1 MSGTNPPIDYQNQYG
16 VSVFQTATGIEVG
29 ALDTKDIMLYGSKS
43 FNIVNIPDAINKDL
57 PFRHLLAIAPNDI
70 PSNFAVNDIIT
81 IKDLDTN
88 PNHIINIQS
97 ANAVGKHFG
106 IKFEGTTPFIIE
118 ETTSTNGLT
127 IQPETTF
134 TSDINVGNINGSA
147 YPPVV
152 ASDTLQ
158 DVLTAGD
165 NAGGLN
171 MTGLNDVSLLTINGS
186 AYPPISLPENATLYP
201 PLVQAFTSTAG
212 AITSMFRI
220 RATIK
225 SASFYKVTATVCC
238 FVTTGNVVS
247 YSLSFS
253 TVLNPVINLN
263 TDNLLLDYNNATTL
277 VPAGRNYTMSGTGIF
292 TGAEI
297 LNGLPDGL
305 TVFYLNILTNTVIQ
319 PVNNPNGIDGL
330 MPTTFYF
337 EEVKTTP

>member
-134 TSDINVGNINGSA
+134 TGDINVGNINGSA

-158 DVLTAGD
+158 DVLTAG
-165 NAGGLN
+165 NSA
-171 MTGLNDVSLLTINGS
+171 TGAS
-186 AYPPISLPENATLYP
+186 
-201 PLVQAFTSTAG
+201 
-212 AITSMFRI
+212 
-220 RATIK
+220 ATI
-225 SASFYKVTATVCC
+225 TLT
-238 FVTTGNVVS
+238 
-247 YSLSFS
+247 
-253 TVLNPVINLN
+253 
-263 TDNLLLDYNNATTL
+263 NNAFVASLTTKDL
-277 VPAGRNYTMSGTGIF
+277 TFSGVSIRPIRF
-292 TGAEI
+292 YS
-297 LNGLPDGL
+297 NGLPFNVSGTPNNVIFATPVISAMTAESIWKVDVAFYSSVVSARNLNSYVVADTNNLKVETNSVFGFSGGGFQTALPPNVPSPIGSYIKYTDTFEVDASAVGACRFYYTGGTSDGSTWTGNGNLSIVL
-305 TVFYLNILTNTVIQ
+305 TRLS
-319 PVNNPNGIDGL
+319 
-330 MPTTFYF
+330 
-337 EEVKTTP
+337 

>member
-1 MSGTNPPIDYQNQYG
+1 MSGTFYNLN
-16 VSVFQTATGIEVG
+16 
-29 ALDTKDIMLYGSKS
+29 TKYNWLLGLL
-43 FNIVNIPDAINKDL
+43 NAIPAGGGGL
-57 PFRHLLAIAPNDI
+57 
-70 PSNFAVNDIIT
+70 
-81 IKDLDTN
+81 
-88 PNHIINIQS
+88 
-97 ANAVGKHFG
+97 NAVLTANDDAGSLDIFNLNDLSVVTING
-106 IKFEGTTPFIIE
+106 SAYPPVVPSDTLQDVLTAGNSGGGLSITGLNDVALTT
-118 ETTSTNGLT
+118 
-127 IQPETTF
+127 
-134 TSDINVGNINGSA
+134 INGSA

-158 DVLTAGD
+158 DVLTAG
-165 NAGGLN
+165 NAGGGLSI
-171 MTGLNDVSLLTINGS
+171 TGLNDVALTTINGS

-277 VPAGRNYTMSGTGIF
+277 VPAGRNFTMSGQGIF

>member
-158 DVLTAGD
+158 DVLTAG
-165 NAGGLN
+165 NSA
-171 MTGLNDVSLLTINGS
+171 TGAS
-186 AYPPISLPENATLYP
+186 ATISLTNGFNVASLTTTDLTFNGVSIRPIRYNFQTLP
-201 PLVQAFTSTAG
+201 FSVSGNPNNVIF
-212 AITSMFRI
+212 
-220 RATIK
+220 
-225 SASFYKVTATVCC
+225 AS
-238 FVTTGNVVS
+238 
-247 YSLSFS
+247 
-253 TVLNPVINLN
+253 PVISAM
-263 TDNLLLDYNNATTL
+263 T
-277 VPAGRNYTMSGTGIF
+277 
-292 TGAEI
+292 AETI
-297 LNGLPDGL
+297 
-305 TVFYLNILTNTVIQ
+305 
-319 PVNNPNGIDGL
+319 
-330 MPTTFYF
+330 
-337 EEVKTTP
+337 